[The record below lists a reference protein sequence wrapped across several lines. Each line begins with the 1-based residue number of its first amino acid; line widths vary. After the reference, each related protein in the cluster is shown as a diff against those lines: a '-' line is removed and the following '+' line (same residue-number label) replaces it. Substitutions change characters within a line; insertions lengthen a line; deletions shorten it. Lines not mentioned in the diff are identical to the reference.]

1 MMAYLP
7 EKEGPRDLVMCVG
20 GDVLS
25 VTLSQIAF
33 YFDWNVLGFVMNC
46 LGFAYFGAYYWTRL
60 GVRYRFEQ
68 HLAKKL
74 ADKNVK

>member
-1 MMAYLP
+1 MIQPHSHNHPQPNSKDYHVRAWMMAYLP

-33 YFDWNVLGFVMNC
+33 YFDWNVLGFVMN
-46 LGFAYFGAYYWTRL
+46 
-60 GVRYRFEQ
+60 
-68 HLAKKL
+68 
-74 ADKNVK
+74 